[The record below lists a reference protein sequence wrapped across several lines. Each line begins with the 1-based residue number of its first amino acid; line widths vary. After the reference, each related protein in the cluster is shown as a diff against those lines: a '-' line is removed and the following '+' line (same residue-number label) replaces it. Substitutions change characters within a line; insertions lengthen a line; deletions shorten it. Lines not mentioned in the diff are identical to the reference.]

1 MTDFQAWFVLIPIV
15 VFVWPVASIILFDDS
30 CQRGF
35 WSAYKAHLIG
45 WLAIFF
51 AVGAIFFVVFGFF
64 ASLDVLLK

>member
-1 MTDFQAWFVLIPIV
+1 MTDFQAWCVLTFIV
-15 VFVWPVASIILFDDS
+15 VSGWPVASIILFDDS

-45 WLAIFF
+45 WLAIFLV
-51 AVGAIFFVVFGFF
+51 VGAICFAVFGFF